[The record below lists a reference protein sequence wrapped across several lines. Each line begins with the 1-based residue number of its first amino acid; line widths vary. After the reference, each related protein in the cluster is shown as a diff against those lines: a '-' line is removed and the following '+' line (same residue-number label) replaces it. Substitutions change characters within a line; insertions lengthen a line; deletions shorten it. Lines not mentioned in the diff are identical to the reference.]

1 MGKNLLSLFVYF
13 TYIIVKQHVKSKTHR
28 ISTKEQK
35 IDRQIIDDCSLYI
48 DEVSGLIPFNE

>member
-1 MGKNLLSLFVYF
+1 MGKNLLSLFVCC
-13 TYIIVKQHVKSKTHR
+13 TYAIVKQHVKSKTHS

-48 DEVSGLIPFNE
+48 DEV